1 MATLTFTNTF
11 VNGTAAVATEVN
23 ANFNN
28 VKVFTEGIA
37 AGTNI
42 DSGAIGYSQISTAA
56 VSSITTAIS
65 STDQIV
71 LGSQIFG

>member
-23 ANFNN
+23 ANFND
-28 VKVFTEGIA
+28 VKTFTEGIA

-42 DSGAIGYSQISTAA
+42 DSGAIAYSQIYTAA
-56 VSSITTAIS
+56 VTSITTAIS